1 MAAQFTLAP
10 ETSEFDISLPVATD
24 LSAAQYLF
32 VKLSSAKLVLS
43 GADETAVG
51 VLQNKPN
58 GTTAVNAVG
67 VVRTGGLTKLKVGT
81 AWVSGDP
88 ISSDASGLGKPQTVD
103 KKIAHGFAIGD
114 ASAANDIGL
123 VKLGSFHT
131 SL

>member
-1 MAAQFTLAP
+1 MAVQFSLAP
-10 ETSEFDISLPVATD
+10 ETSEFDISLPVGSD
-24 LSAAQYLF
+24 LSTKQYLF
-32 VKLSSAKLVLS
+32 VKLSSGLLVVS

-58 GTTAVNAVG
+58 GSSSANAVG
-67 VVRTGGLTKLKVGT
+67 VVRTGGLTKLIVGT

-88 ISSDASGLGKPQTVD
+88 ISSDAAGKGKPQTVD

-114 ASAANDIGL
+114 ASAASDIGL
-123 VKLGSFHT
+123 VKLTSFHT